1 MENLDI
7 IYAYTRADAIE
18 DGNLVDVS
26 ETAKEAGFG
35 APVAMTRTVYERI
48 VTLPTGYKG
57 WQDESGRLWDVLYMC
72 ALACRRNPN
81 KSRVVATVLVRDIRK
96 DMRDSNRPPKQ
107 HHPIVVIG
115 PGDEGEAV
123 ITIMFPEDD

>member
-1 MENLDI
+1 MNAMENLDI

-26 ETAKEAGFG
+26 ETAKEAGFN

-72 ALACRRNPN
+72 ALCLLYTSP
-81 KSRVVATVLVRDIRK
+81 SP
-96 DMRDSNRPPKQ
+96 RDS
-107 HHPIVVIG
+107 
-115 PGDEGEAV
+115 
-123 ITIMFPEDD
+123 